1 MKLKAK
7 EIEKKNGKYVKN
19 FLEQSRQES
28 IEKSIKSVYEG
39 DNNNKKDDEKINSSH
54 SSKSYESI

>member
-19 FLEQSRQES
+19 FLLSSKQES
-28 IEKSIKSVYEG
+28 IEKSIKNMYEG
-39 DNNNKKDDEKINSSH
+39 NIK
-54 SSKSYESI
+54 